1 MVSSHRLIVL
11 VALGLVLGG
20 QRPLVRAGAARTGA
34 PFFDVRGYGAVADGK
49 TKNTRAIR
57 AAIAAASAA
66 GGGTIYFGPGQYL
79 TGPIHVKSNIT
90 LFIDAG
96 AVVKFSTDFDD
107 YLPMVRSRW
116 EGTEVMNF
124 SPLIYGEK
132 VENVAIQGRG
142 ILDGQGEAWWAT
154 FRTLRDERK
163 KTGTWRID
171 SKWQREFQRANPKLE
186 LPDDPDRLKSAFL
199 RPPFIQLLDCK
210 NLSIEDVTIRNSP
223 FWNINPVYC
232 DNVTVRG
239 ITIHSPDTAPNTDG
253 IDPESCRNVHISDS
267 HIDVGDD
274 CITIKSGR
282 DAEARRINRPA
293 ENYTITNCT
302 MLRGHGGVVIGSEMS
317 GGVSQIAISNCVF
330 DGTDRGIRIK
340 STRGRGGTVENVRV
354 SNIVMRNIR
363 EEAITLNMFYT
374 NAPAEPFSE
383 RTPRF
388 RNIHISGVSGDAQQA
403 GLLLGLPESRLEN
416 VTVEDVTLVAKRGF
430 VIKDAKDIQL
440 RAVNVDT
447 EVGPAI
453 AVERVENL
461 SLSEVGTRS
470 PHPGT
475 PVVEL
480 GGVRNGFLRGCF
492 ASVGTELFVQVKGS
506 DSQSILID
514 GNHFQNARTPVA
526 IARDVPKGRVVV
538 GAATA
543 GTAAANG
550 TSTAVTFTSPPR
562 AATTGGNAGAQA
574 GRSVSVTP

>member
-1 MVSSHRLIVL
+1 MLATRRLAILAV
-11 VALGLVLGG
+11 LGLGFVEQGH
-20 QRPLVRAGAARTGA
+20 LVRADATARGSV
-34 PFFDVRGYGAVADGK
+34 FFDVRGYGAVADGK
-49 TKNTRAIR
+49 TKNTRAIHQ
-57 AAIAAASAA
+57 AIAAAAA
-66 GGGTIYFGPGQYL
+66 VGGGTIYFGSGQYL

-90 LFIDAG
+90 LFVDAG

-124 SPLIYGEK
+124 SPLIYGDK

-142 ILDGQGEAWWAT
+142 ILDGQGEAWWAY

-163 KTGTWRID
+163 KTGTWKTD

-186 LPDDPDRLKSAFL
+186 LPDEPDRLKSAFL
-199 RPPFIQLLDCK
+199 RPPFIQLMDCK

-239 ITIHSPDTAPNTDG
+239 ITIYSPDTAPNTDG

-267 HIDVGDD
+267 HISVGDD

-317 GGVSQIAISNCVF
+317 GGVDQIAISNCVF

-340 STRGRGGTVENVRV
+340 STRGRGGTVQNVRV

-374 NAPAEPFSE
+374 NAPAEAFSE

-388 RNIHISGVSGDAQQA
+388 RNIHISGVSGSAQQA

-416 VTVEDVTLVAKRGF
+416 VSIEDVDLVAKRGF

-440 RAVNVDT
+440 RSVIVET
-447 EVGPAI
+447 ESGPAF
-453 AVERVENL
+453 AAERVENL
-461 SLSEVGTRS
+461 FLSDTGTRS

-475 PVVEL
+475 PVVDL
-480 GGVRNGFLRGCF
+480 GSVKNGFVRGCF
-492 ASVGTELFVQVKGS
+492 ATVGTELFVQVRGS
-506 DSQSILID
+506 DSQGILID
-514 GNHFQNARTPVA
+514 GNHFQNAKTAVG
-526 IARDVPKGRVVV
+526 IAKEVGKGRVVV
-538 GAATA
+538 GS
-543 GTAAANG
+543 G
-550 TSTAVTFTSPPR
+550 
-562 AATTGGNAGAQA
+562 AATTASASPAAGNVGAPTV
-574 GRSVSVTP
+574 RPVSVTP